1 MNESKQIQEVQN
13 NFLNRVVTAAQKS
26 QLNNNY
32 FEVSKVHAIALV
44 NNKKNVF
51 GFGSGKYIKI
61 ETIDQLEN
69 FTNYFIN

>member
-1 MNESKQIQEVQN
+1 MKESKQIQEVQN
-13 NFLNRVVTAAQKS
+13 NFLNKVVTAAQKS

-51 GFGSGKYIKI
+51 GFGSGTYIKI